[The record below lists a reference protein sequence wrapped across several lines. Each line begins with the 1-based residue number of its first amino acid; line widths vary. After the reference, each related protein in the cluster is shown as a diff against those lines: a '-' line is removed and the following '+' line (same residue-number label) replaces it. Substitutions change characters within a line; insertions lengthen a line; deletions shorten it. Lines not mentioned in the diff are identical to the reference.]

1 MVKIQDLKRIT
12 LFSDMPDDLL
22 QIIAARANL
31 SIFSTDTHLFE
42 ANEDIDTFYMLLMG
56 QVALKVELTEDIDII
71 LDTVQTGS
79 SFGVSALL
87 EGTRTTSAAICQE
100 PCEVI
105 TLSGRK
111 MLELF
116 SGNPKLG
123 YHVMYRLAG
132 HYKHIMDNTANRIMK
147 TMDRQSGFHYG
158 IEDYK
163 NLAL

>member
-22 QIIAARANL
+22 QIIAARAHL

-56 QVALKVELTEDIDII
+56 QVALKVELTEEIDII
-71 LDTVQTGS
+71 LDTIQTGS

-87 EGTRTTSAAICQE
+87 EEARTTSSAVCQE

-105 TLSGRK
+105 TLSGRD
-111 MLELF
+111 MLQLF
-116 SGNPKLG
+116 SENTKLG
-123 YHVMYRLAG
+123 YHVMYRLAR

-147 TMDRQSGFHYG
+147 TMDSRSGFRYG
-158 IEDYK
+158 PEDFK
-163 NLAL
+163 NITL